1 MIITAVLPLFFLY
14 FVLVGGYSSDIL
26 NCQLQ
31 RNLKNSIMFKHLL
44 LFLSIYIFTFV
55 LNWYTFDS
63 LQITPLTSKNSEN
76 KKEDETDVVTKEL
89 NFKLLSEW
97 FLKSVMIYVLFLLTT
112 KTEIQYIYLFL
123 TFIVISLIIQLILK
137 SITTE
142 KYHSLNDNLFIT
154 KKDYDDINKDTVV
167 LLHNANTSGFI
178 GVISLVCYGVMNY
191 YNKQRRDHRKDW
203 NTLTFI
209 FGSNPVCE
217 HY

>member
-31 RNLKNSIMFKHLL
+31 RNLKNSVMFKHIL

-63 LQITPLTSKNSEN
+63 LQITPLSSNKNEPEN
-76 KKEDETDVVTKEL
+76 EPENEVTKEI

-97 FLKSVMIYVLFLLTT
+97 FLKSTMIYVLFLLTT

-123 TFIVISLIIQLILK
+123 TFIVVSLIIQLILK
-137 SITTE
+137 SITTK
-142 KYHSLNDNLFIT
+142 KYHSVNDNLFIT
-154 KKDYDDINKDTVV
+154 KKDYDDINNDTVV
-167 LLHNANTSGFI
+167 LLHNFNTSGFI

-191 YNKQRRDHRKDW
+191 YNKQRRDHRRNW
-203 NTLTFI
+203 NALTFI
-209 FGSNPVCE
+209 FGFNPVCE
-217 HY
+217 NI